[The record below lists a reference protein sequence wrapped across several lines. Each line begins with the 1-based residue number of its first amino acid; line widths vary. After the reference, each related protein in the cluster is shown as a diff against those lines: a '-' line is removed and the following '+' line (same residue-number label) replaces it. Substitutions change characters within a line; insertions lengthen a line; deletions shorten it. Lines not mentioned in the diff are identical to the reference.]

1 MISAL
6 TVPFAVTLFVK
17 TVLAVFTLHPV
28 GVDIFSLAVNVNT
41 KSPLVHA
48 ACVIVHVGLDVS
60 IHFHVTV
67 ISFVVSPSV
76 NVITHVSVHVLSSLG
91 VYVILSPFMLHAHLF
106 CVDAV
111 LTLAVIVSQVHAL
124 ALLDVNQFAVFA
136 LFHTFACPSKLLAAN
151 ATSVHVNVTSLLVT
165 FHALSFTLI
174 FTVCLHVPS

>member
-1 MISAL
+1 M
-6 TVPFAVTLFVK
+6 
-17 TVLAVFTLHPV
+17 
-28 GVDIFSLAVNVNT
+28 
-41 KSPLVHA
+41 
-48 ACVIVHVGLDVS
+48 
-60 IHFHVTV
+60 
-67 ISFVVSPSV
+67 SPSV

-151 ATSVHVNVTSLLVT
+151 ATSVHVNVTFLLVI

-174 FTVCLHVPS
+174 FTV